1 MEQQGL
7 SEGSLRN
14 SHREIHA
21 VRRKPAKADLQE
33 CASALLERCSEDS
46 IIRQRID
53 MERAEPI
60 LKKAPF
66 FVLENEGRAEPG
78 FLIFLKGQAAV
89 FLQNRRSGVQA
100 STLRLRTSTTLG
112 EGGGTILVATL
123 DDVLH
128 TLRLEDVW
136 MWKGQSLCKTE
147 TFTARRQRLKEF
159 VEQHWIPDA
168 RLLGGILVRIAHPV
182 SMEEFSQRKLPLSN
196 TYSLEFIP
204 DQPGRRRF
212 VFYLEAI
219 AKAATGHA
227 GLKQERGAVAAPRSA
242 APIVVLPE
250 RAGDSIVASIEPID
264 KMPDVYTAFDATGNA
279 IGRASVQQ
287 FSLSSELRLRV
298 GQGKVWVTIAWNEEF
313 QGHEILGF
321 ADPPGY
327 PDPPGF
333 PPV

>member
-21 VRRKPAKADLQE
+21 VRRKPAKADLQQ
-33 CASALLERCSEDS
+33 CASALLDICSQDL
-46 IIRQRID
+46 ILRQRID

-78 FLIFLKGQAAV
+78 FLVFMRGQAAV
-89 FLQNRRSGVQA
+89 FLQHRRSGVQA
-100 STLRLRTSTTLG
+100 STLRLRTSTSLG
-112 EGGGTILVATL
+112 EGGGTVLIATL

-136 MWKGQSLCKTE
+136 MWKGEALCKTE
-147 TFTARRQRLKEF
+147 TFTERRERLKEF

-168 RLLGGILVRIAHPV
+168 RLLGGILVRIAKPV
-182 SMEEFSQRKLPLSN
+182 SLEEFSERKLPLSN

-219 AKAATGHA
+219 AKAAVGHA
-227 GLKQERGAVAAPRSA
+227 GLKQERGAVVAPPVQLVEKGQPSTVR
-242 APIVVLPE
+242 
-250 RAGDSIVASIEPID
+250 IEAID
-264 KMPDVYTAFDATGNA
+264 KMPDVYTAYDRNGTVV
-279 IGRASVQQ
+279 GRASVQR
-287 FSLSSELRLRV
+287 FSLSLELRKRLEE
-298 GQGKVWVTIAWNEEF
+298 GTVWVQIEWNEEF
-313 QGHEILGF
+313 QGYEILSVL
-321 ADPPGY
+321 DPPNA
-327 PDPPGF
+327 
-333 PPV
+333 V